1 MEIKAYLYDSDGD
14 NQEIEYTIDI
24 CKKLKR
30 NQLIWI
36 NILKREKSLIEQVIT
51 DLKFKNAPVE
61 QLLNTEERPNL
72 DKYENYYRIFINSV
86 DLSDKKNL
94 RRVPIDFL
102 VAENIVVSIQNGEVE
117 YFEEFRNLEAGER
130 HIGEMDAESFIAT
143 LLDLHVV
150 SYYKAVEKIEQL
162 VDKFDEHILTSELKD
177 EDFFS
182 LMIGMRRDVSKL
194 RKWLMPHRDVF
205 YALSRPDFR
214 QIAESDSAEHFEHL
228 NQHFEGAV
236 DSVESLRDTV
246 LSLFD
251 LYTTR
256 ASHRM
261 NDLMKRL
268 TFATIIFGALSVIAG
283 VLGMNFEADEIFKF
297 HDGFWIALLLMG
309 LFALI
314 IISVAKIRKWI

>member
-1 MEIKAYLYDSDGD
+1 MKLKAYLFNADGD
-14 NQEIEYTIDI
+14 NKEVEITDDI
-24 CKKLKR
+24 CRRLEEK
-30 NQLIWI
+30 QLLWI
-36 NILKREKSLIEQVIT
+36 NIVERDKETIEAAMKTLRFHKAPIEK
-51 DLKFKNAPVE
+51 
-61 QLLNTEERPNL
+61 LLSERERPNL
-72 DKYENYYRIFINSV
+72 DKFENYYRLFINSV
-86 DLSDKKNL
+86 ELSGEDDL

-102 VAENIVVSIQNGEVE
+102 VAKNIVVSIQNGEVE
-117 YFEEFRNLEAGER
+117 YFEEFRNLEPGER

-182 LMIGMRRDVSKL
+182 QMVGIRRDVSKL

-214 QIAESDSAEHFEHL
+214 QIAQSDSAEHFEHL
-228 NQHFEGAV
+228 NQHFEGAI
-236 DSVESLRDTV
+236 DSVENLRDTV

-283 VLGMNFEADEIFKF
+283 VLGMNFEADEIFKIR
-297 HDGFWIALLLMG
+297 DGFWVALLGMG
-309 LFALI
+309 LLALTI
-314 IISVAKIRKWI
+314 ITIAKIRKLI